1 MTKQD
6 LATDSGLRNENEAAK
21 YLNVSRQTLTR
32 LRKAGRISYYRI
44 AKRVLYGQEQLEAF
58 LSSTAQQVCTSITIG
73 ETKGGNDA

>member
-1 MTKQD
+1 MTKNN
-6 LATDSGLRNENEAAK
+6 LATDSGLRNEKDAAK
-21 YLNVSRQTLTR
+21 YLNVSIQTLTR

-58 LSSTAQQVCTSITIG
+58 LLSANQQVCSPFNIG